1 MTLSRLRSWQ
11 LARVVGHGPRA
22 WVPRRMQQD
31 TATVQRSLLH
41 LHFDSSVDGQYVLDP
56 ASDVFVKV
64 NPAMCKLLGF
74 TREQLV
80 EARRPV
86 SMLSL
91 VHEADRELV
100 KSHRLATSAAGDSGV
115 MRFRVV
121 RSDGALRHLEV
132 RYTLIRY
139 LDRLVQVGSARD
151 VSEQVKLESKLRNE
165 SEFNRELTLA
175 AQRSAQEAQR
185 KSLEVLEAN
194 TRINALADVLRAIP
208 LLTKRLLE
216 REELDDV
223 LRETAQTMVND
234 AQFSSCAVMLNNEA
248 GELEYKYANPDPKTG
263 RVELGSLPG
272 HRRVFR
278 GEEPIAVDE
287 DGVHILPIRDGAA
300 IRGLMEVGIPDSLKR
315 FFKSNAQIQHSIRD
329 LVSTVADYLGM
340 VISNHENLE
349 HIRRQGRL
357 DRLTG
362 LFNRRVFDEQ
372 LSIEFR
378 RAQRY
383 DRDLSLLIMDIDDFK
398 KVNDTYGHLQ
408 GDRVLESIGELVVGC
423 FRDLDTVCRYGGEE
437 ICVIMPETVGPAAR
451 SKAEQVRRKI
461 AELEVPMIE
470 QPGKSLRITVSTG
483 IACVTK
489 STATEEQLLREADRA
504 LYHCKNNGKNQVKLL
519 MD

>member
-1 MTLSRLRSWQ
+1 MEEE
-11 LARVVGHGPRA
+11 
-22 WVPRRMQQD
+22 
-31 TATVQRSLLH
+31 TATIQRSLLH

-56 ASDVFVKV
+56 EADVFVKA

-74 TREQLV
+74 TRQQLV

-91 VHEADRELV
+91 IHEADRDLV
-100 KSHRLATSAAGDSGV
+100 ISHRKSMVNPGDSGV
-115 MRFRVV
+115 MRFRIV

-139 LDRLVQVGSARD
+139 MNQLVQVGSARD

-165 SEFNRELTLA
+165 SDFNRELTMA

-194 TRINALADVLRAIP
+194 TRVNALADVLRAIP
-208 LLTKRLLE
+208 VLTKRLLE
-216 REELDDV
+216 LGDLDGV
-223 LRETAQTMVND
+223 LKETALTMVND
-234 AQFSSCAVMLNNEA
+234 AQFSSCAVMLKNEA
-248 GELEYKYANPDPKTG
+248 GDLEVKYANPVLDFT
-263 RVELGSLPG
+263 RVDLQQHPRCRAVLM
-272 HRRVFR
+272 
-278 GEEPIAVDE
+278 GEIDMSVDDE
-287 DGVHILPIRDGAA
+287 GNHVAPIRAGGEV
-300 IRGLMEVGIPDSLKR
+300 RGVLHVGLPVSLKR
-315 FFKSNAQIQHSIRD
+315 FYKSNSQIQQSIKD
-329 LVSTVADYLGM
+329 LVSTIADYLGM
-340 VISNHENLE
+340 VISNQENLE
-349 HIRRQGRL
+349 HIRRQSRL

-362 LFNRRVFDEQ
+362 LFNRRVFEEQ

-378 RAQRY
+378 RALRY

-398 KVNDTYGHLQ
+398 KINDTYGHQQ
-408 GDRVLESIGELVVGC
+408 GDRVLESMGELVVGC

-461 AELEVPMIE
+461 AETGIPMIE
-470 QPGKSLRITVSTG
+470 QPGKSLRVTVSVG

-489 STATEEQLLREADRA
+489 STATEEQLLREADKA